1 MKKIIIL
8 CLIAICNTY
17 LAESQTYTATI
28 EIGKASITD
37 LKAGD
42 EIIIP
47 LRLAEK
53 SGGLIWGFQFFINY
67 DHTVLAW
74 KGTVENPLTGVK
86 SFNEKIPYSKSDWLF
101 NDTGYQIAC
110 SYTGGATSGGVDIKN
125 GEIFLEYIFVYKGG
139 LKRGEFSGINWGRE
153 NVLPPEDVFK
163 GITEMYSELMDYFEL
178 KYNDGEVKN

>member
-1 MKKIIIL
+1 MKKLVTLGLFVIFL
-8 CLIAICNTY
+8 SHY
-17 LAESQTYTATI
+17 SVSQTYTATI
-28 EIGKASITD
+28 EIEKVRIDG

-47 LRLAEK
+47 LRLVEK

-67 DHTVLAW
+67 DHSVLTW
-74 KGTVENPLTGVK
+74 KGTVENPLSGVK
-86 SFNEKIPYSKSDWLF
+86 GFNDKIPYSKSDWLF

-110 SYTGGATSGGVDIKN
+110 SYTGGATSSGVDIRN
-125 GEIFLEYIFVYKGG
+125 GEIFLEYIFVYKGN
-139 LKRGEFSGINWGRE
+139 LKKGEFSGINWGRE

-178 KYNDGEVKN
+178 KYNDGEIRN